1 MNFIDFIHVAFLLYP
16 FSILIL
22 PNYLLF
28 GYQYIFLIR
37 MLTPLH
43 WTFLNDQCIMSKISN
58 NKKIEKNKITSYYFS
73 EQYLWWL
80 YDPMC
85 KLLNYKKTDLSY
97 SKVINIHLGCN
108 LIIMWYYTFF
118 VYLYL

>member
-1 MNFIDFIHVAFLLYP
+1 
-16 FSILIL
+16 
-22 PNYLLF
+22 
-28 GYQYIFLIR
+28 

-43 WTFLNDQCIMSKISN
+43 WIFLDNKCILSNLSN
-58 NKKIEKNKITSYYFS
+58 NLKKKKKNKLTSCHFS
-73 EQYLWWL
+73 DQYLWWL

-85 KLLNYKKTDLSY
+85 KLLKYEKNDLSY

-118 VYLYL
+118 VYLY